1 MAERSEVN
9 QEANDKG
16 DNDQNKGATRKPLL
30 LDGFGVGGEGVFSTG
45 CSEVDKKATD
55 KGDMTKQGGNETAEG
70 FDGFCVGGSWA
81 KCP

>member
-30 LDGFGVGGEGVFSTG
+30 LGGFWVGGEGVFL
-45 CSEVDKKATD
+45 
-55 KGDMTKQGGNETAEG
+55 QGVAR
-70 FDGFCVGGSWA
+70 
-81 KCP
+81 